1 MFSRPNGDIEKNLSR
16 LNKLPTATA
25 IDRLQQALDIKE
37 RLYDLTE
44 REQFNNAILEFSYFT
59 KKVVPQLKIMK
70 KAIKNF

>member
-44 REQFNNAILEFSYFT
+44 REQFNNAILEFSYFA